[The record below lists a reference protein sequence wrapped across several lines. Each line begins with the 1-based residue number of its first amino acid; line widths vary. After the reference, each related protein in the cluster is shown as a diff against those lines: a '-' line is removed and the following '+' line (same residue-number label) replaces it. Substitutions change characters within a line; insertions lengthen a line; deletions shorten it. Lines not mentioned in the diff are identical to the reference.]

1 MGPNEGVSEKFLKK
15 LLKFSNFITLIII
28 FFLIFIF
35 LYCLK
40 NILIDKVVDVSF
52 FLYSSI
58 LSLILIIF
66 FLLTFKFNKIVRI
79 NIVLISTFSL
89 ISLYFFELFYF
100 FNNKKFNNLNLDKT
114 PSEKV
119 RILKAKKNGISY
131 DLRSRSEYIKDLK
144 EEKIIAYPIIP
155 PSIPNLM
162 YEGLKVN
169 DRKIVPLGGISNIL
183 VIGPNENGFG

>member
-1 MGPNEGVSEKFLKK
+1 MQQNTKG
-15 LLKFSNFITLIII
+15 LLLFV
-28 FFLIFIF
+28 F

-58 LSLILIIF
+58 LSLVLIIF

-89 ISLYFFELFYF
+89 ISLYSIELFYF

-144 EEKIIAYPIIP
+144 EEKIVYGNNEINFKID
-155 PSIPNLM
+155 SFKKKCLL
-162 YEGLKVN
+162 EGLDDIALSLKKSDKIQSFEKN
-169 DRKIVPLGGISNIL
+169 LKDRKPWIFND
-183 VIGPNENGFG
+183 